1 MIFLLKS
8 KSCAIILCF
17 LFSFPLALFS
27 SDIIECEGEH
37 ECEQECINV
46 PGSYSC
52 DCYPGH
58 FLNED
63 RRTCLGPAG
72 KISY

>member
-1 MIFLLKS
+1 MF
-8 KSCAIILCF
+8 F
-17 LFSFPLALFS
+17 FSFPLALFS

-72 KISY
+72 KILY